1 MFFNVL
7 ANYSNADDRVGDA
20 YKFLAFLSI
29 FHKYD
34 IFIKLGQNQVNSNA
48 LNYRQLKS
56 AVEDSEGPSQKLT
69 SEIVNHIFK
78 D

>member
-7 ANYSNADDRVGDA
+7 ANYSPADDRIGDA
-20 YKFLAFLSI
+20 FKFYAFCSI

-34 IFIKLGQNQVNSNA
+34 LFEKLGQNQVNSHA

-56 AVEDSEGPSQKLT
+56 AVEDSEGPSQKLNM
-69 SEIVNHIFK
+69 EVINHIFK
-78 D
+78 L